1 MIMSVQ
7 CKASQVNLVN
17 RGYLLSNALKCAG
30 LPQKVPHRP
39 VGSAPGFRLTGW
51 KLDGKVL
58 GTTEQT
64 VSIPMTGDRTVVAE
78 FSHGSAG

>member
-1 MIMSVQ
+1 M
-7 CKASQVNLVN
+7 
-17 RGYLLSNALKCAG
+17 
-30 LPQKVPHRP
+30 PHRP